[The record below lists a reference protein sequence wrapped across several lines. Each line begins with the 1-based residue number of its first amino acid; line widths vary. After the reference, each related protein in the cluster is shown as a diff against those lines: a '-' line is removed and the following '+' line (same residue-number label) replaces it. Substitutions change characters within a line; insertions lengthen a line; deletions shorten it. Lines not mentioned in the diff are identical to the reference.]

1 MTENLKVFGRN
12 LYSVEIVQVQNSK
25 SLKRRWT
32 NHQDSVGD
40 EKGKT
45 DFFWSQTVV
54 VFSAGISLPLCATLF
69 VYHKTILE
77 ISNTT

>member
-25 SLKRRWT
+25 RLKGRWT

-45 DFFWSQTVV
+45 NFLWAQSVV
-54 VFSAGISLPLCATLF
+54 VFSVGISLTL
-69 VYHKTILE
+69 
-77 ISNTT
+77 